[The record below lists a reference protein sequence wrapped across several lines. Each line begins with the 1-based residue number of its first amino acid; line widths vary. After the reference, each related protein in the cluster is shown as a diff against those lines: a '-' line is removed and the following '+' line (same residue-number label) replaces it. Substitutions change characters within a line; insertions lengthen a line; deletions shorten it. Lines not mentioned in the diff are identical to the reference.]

1 MNFLPVLEA
10 RSPGSSFP
18 PIWFLGR
25 TFFLV
30 CRWLPSH
37 YAMSLCGLSSVW
49 LCRERE
55 RERERERSVLALPV
69 LIKTPILSDLGPTL
83 MTSLN
88 FLYLLISPV
97 SKYSRM
103 GLRAQQM
110 NFEGMQTF
118 SLQHYSFL

>member
-1 MNFLPVLEA
+1 M
-10 RSPGSSFP
+10 
-18 PIWFLGR
+18 
-25 TFFLV
+25 
-30 CRWLPSH
+30 
-37 YAMSLCGLSSVW
+37 
-49 LCRERE
+49 
-55 RERERERSVLALPV
+55 LALPV